1 MDAVFDKGYG
11 AVAAIMLT
19 WILVALISSG
29 RRRHLPPGPR
39 GWPII
44 GNVFDIP
51 KLHAWKTFAD
61 WSKRWGKFH
70 SVFSATRTF

>member
-1 MDAVFDKGYG
+1 MDTVFDRGYG

-19 WILVALISSG
+19 SILVALVSSG

-44 GNVFDIP
+44 GNLLDMP
-51 KLHAWKTFAD
+51 RELEWLTYRA
-61 WSKRWGKFH
+61 WGKKYGKEIIP
-70 SVFSATRTF
+70 